1 MNSEQ
6 QALNALGKR
15 IRDIREGKDL
25 SQMDVAYKCEMSMSH
40 LSKIENGHNVPGL
53 LVIIRIAL
61 ALEVKFTDLTKDMDD
76 YT

>member
-15 IRDIREGKDL
+15 IKDIREGKDL

-40 LSKIENGHNVPGL
+40 LSKIEHGRNVPGL
-53 LVIIRIAL
+53 LVLIRIAL
-61 ALEVKFTDLTKDMDD
+61 ALGVKFRELAQDMDD
-76 YT
+76 FT